1 MKYTNPKAFTLIELL
16 VVISIIALLISI
28 LLPALGSARK
38 AARATVCLTNVR
50 AVGQMDH
57 IYASDYNGYMQTPE
71 SFSALGSSATPTRW
85 YQTRPPQITSASPL
99 VLTGNT
105 YKNALRALYP
115 YGLLKLNPASFC
127 PEMDFGVPL
136 SDEVIKGLIDYKGRF
151 AYCYRLSTTGYYG
164 TGNATVDGSL
174 LRLENMTSARWQ
186 RFDARIDPNPFTT
199 GDEVLTG
206 SRNASAVAYN
216 LYVNPQDTLNI
227 RHAALPTFYFDGSG
241 KMMARGEYLDR
252 TEQLP

>member
-1 MKYTNPKAFTLIELL
+1 MKRHSNNAFTLIELL
-16 VVISIIALLISI
+16 VVISIISILISI

-57 IYASDYNGYMQTPE
+57 IYANDYDGYMQSPE
-71 SFSALGSSATPTRW
+71 SFSALGSSATPPRW
-85 YQTRPPQITSASPL
+85 YLTRPPQITSASPL
-99 VLTGNT
+99 VLTGST

-127 PEMDFGVPL
+127 PDMNYGIPL
-136 SDEVIKGLIDYKGRF
+136 SDAVVSALIDYKGRF

-164 TGNATVDGSL
+164 TGNATVDGDP
-174 LRLENMTSARWQ
+174 LRLENMSSARWQ

-206 SRNASAVAYN
+206 TRNASAVAYN
-216 LYVNPQDTLNI
+216 MYVNPEQTNNI

-241 KMMARGEYLDR
+241 KMVAKGEYLDR
-252 TEQLP
+252 TEQIP